1 MTELSDSM
9 TAGKN
14 MSTPTPPPSIG
25 ILGGLGPYAG
35 LDLVHKIF
43 DSTRASVDQDHL
55 PVMLY
60 SFPGEIAPRV
70 EFLTGTSHVNPGYA
84 MGDIMVRLSQAGATV
99 LGMPCNTAHS
109 EAILAPALERLRASG
124 RNVRFI
130 HMIEATID
138 FLQAHYPQARKIAI
152 FCTRGAFASGVFTR
166 PFEASGYTV
175 MYPDEQGRNNVQN
188 AISNREY
195 GIKAFSDPATEKA
208 CALLRAQALSFKEHG
223 ADIMLMGCTEVPLAL
238 KGKDFEGI
246 PFLDPTRVLARA
258 LVNAFAPE
266 RLRPLD

>member
-1 MTELSDSM
+1 
-9 TAGKN
+9 
-14 MSTPTPPPSIG
+14 MSASTPPPSIG

-70 EFLTGTSHVNPGYA
+70 EFLTGTAELNPGYA
-84 MGDIMVRLSQAGATV
+84 MGDIMVRLAQAGATV
-99 LGMPCNTAHS
+99 MGMPCNTAHS
-109 EAILAPALERLRASG
+109 EAILAPALERLAASG
-124 RNVRFI
+124 CKVRFV
-130 HMIEATID
+130 HMIEATIE
-138 FLQAHYPQARKIAI
+138 FLKETYPQAKRIAI
-152 FCTRGAFASGVFTR
+152 FCTKGAFASGVFTK
-166 PFEASGYTV
+166 PFEAAGYEV

-195 GIKAFSDPATEKA
+195 GIKAFSDPVTEKA
-208 CALLRAQALSFKEHG
+208 CCLLRAQAISFKEHG

-238 KGKDFEGI
+238 KGKDFEGVPLI
-246 PFLDPTRVLARA
+246 DPTMVLARA
-258 LVNAFAPE
+258 LVKAFAPE
-266 RLRPLD
+266 RLLPLA